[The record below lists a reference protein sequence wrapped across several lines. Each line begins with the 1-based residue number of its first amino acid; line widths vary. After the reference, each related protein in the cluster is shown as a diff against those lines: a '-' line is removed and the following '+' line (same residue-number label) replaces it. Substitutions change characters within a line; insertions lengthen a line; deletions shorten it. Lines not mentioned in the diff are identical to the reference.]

1 MAATKSTAL
10 NNLAR
15 SRHTPRCCHVKTNG
29 LHCGSPALR
38 GNVLCFFHDKWLNS
52 AADDILPP
60 LEDGNGVQF
69 SLMYVVARLR
79 KEAFRDGRAD
89 IPAVKQLLY
98 ALQTASLNLRFTNFD
113 PTLET
118 TSKSLF
124 PEDEDGAELEASA
137 DTASPAKKPATKE
150 GEEKQETGKV
160 FA

>member
-1 MAATKSTAL
+1 MS
-10 NNLAR
+10 NLAR

-38 GNVLCFFHDKWLNS
+38 GNVLCFFHDKWLAN

-98 ALQTASLNLRFTNFD
+98 ALQTASNNLRHCNFD
-113 PTLET
+113 PQLKRST
-118 TSKSLF
+118 TSAFADPDQDDNAAGDDRVAQAPSPVAVDLDVPRKPVGSIHHG
-124 PEDEDGAELEASA
+124 DAEAHG
-137 DTASPAKKPATKE
+137 D
-150 GEEKQETGKV
+150 
-160 FA
+160 